1 MRREVI
7 AVVGENKGIIHAR
20 RCREGDRRGGWRELD
35 EKILIAHGGIVFLG
49 YPFEV
54 CWEGEEKREREREE
68 LGVSPLGSEAVYS
81 GSRWEQDLTIIF
93 PLESASLL
101 KKSQN
106 GIV

>member
-54 CWEGEEKREREREE
+54 CWEGEERERERNW
-68 LGVSPLGSEAVYS
+68 GYPHWVQRRYTQAVD
-81 GSRWEQDLTIIF
+81 GSRI
-93 PLESASLL
+93 
-101 KKSQN
+101 
-106 GIV
+106 